1 MKWFFRDGSAAVHA
15 PTVRMPSVA
24 HVLVREV
31 AVPSFDEIY
40 AAHFAFVWRIL
51 RTFGVADAALEDAAQ
66 DVFVVVHRRLPE
78 FEGRAAVTTWLFA
91 IARRVAGGY
100 RRRRTTETLADEP
113 AGTADTFAALSR
125 AEATTTVL
133 AILDTLDEDKRI
145 VFALVE
151 LEQLTVPEVARVL
164 DLNLN
169 TAYSRLR
176 LARQAFESA
185 VKTRLVRK
193 AVP

>member
-1 MKWFFRDGSAAVHA
+1 MKLFRDGSAAVPA
-15 PTVRMPSVA
+15 PTLRMPSLA
-24 HVLVREV
+24 HALEREV

-51 RTFGVADAALEDAAQ
+51 RTLGVAEAALEDAAQ

-100 RRRRTTETLADEP
+100 RRKRTTETLADEP
-113 AGTADTFAALSR
+113 AGSADTFAALSR
-125 AEATTTVL
+125 AEATATVL
-133 AILDTLDEDKRI
+133 AILDQMDEDKRI

-151 LEQLTVPEVARVL
+151 LEQMSVPEVARML
-164 DLNLN
+164 ELNLN

-176 LARQAFESA
+176 LARQAFEA
-185 VKTRLVRK
+185 ALRARK
-193 AVP
+193 VVP

>member
-1 MKWFFRDGSAAVHA
+1 
-15 PTVRMPSVA
+15 MPAVA

-40 AAHFAFVWRIL
+40 AAHFTFVWRIL

-133 AILDTLDEDKRI
+133 AILDTLDEDKRV

-151 LEQLTVPEVARVL
+151 LEQLSVPEVARLL

-176 LARQAFESA
+176 LARQAFEST
-185 VKTRLVRK
+185 VKARLARK